1 MLHSFG
7 KYWFNITETFK
18 ILTQF
23 TIYYQKNHIYLN
35 NINSDHIQ
43 KFFKNWTAVKV
54 TVVTPVFQN
63 SKFHLKF
70 PSS

>member
-43 KFFKNWTAVKV
+43 KFFKNLDSCQSHSGDTSF
-54 TVVTPVFQN
+54 P
-63 SKFHLKF
+63 KF
-70 PSS
+70 